1 MYYFWRLQ
9 IFVFFCALFKL
20 RYLHTCVSSL
30 LMANFFLIWWITFLL
45 DQSVP
50 DQNKLFTRDY
60 KMSGN
65 NWSLC
70 QKKIASS
77 FLHLMLLVYKHFS
90 FTLKYQTPWGWQS
103 PQTVLFSF
111 QTLCCLL
118 WLASR
123 ALLFICFPCRKADLP
138 SLLYIFHD
146 CKLLNVSTSLRFSL
160 WDVGESFLTKFLSAF
175 SKPWVT
181 KLGLT
186 FKTPSESFLKAP
198 T

>member
-1 MYYFWRLQ
+1 MIELLSALTAKVISGLVWVDPSSVDLLPYVAADVLEEAVYLLNFDTFYFSMYYFWRLQ

-60 KMSGN
+60 KMSSN

-123 ALLFICFPCRKADLP
+123 ALLFLLFPLQKGW
-138 SLLYIFHD
+138 F
-146 CKLLNVSTSLRFSL
+146 TSLTVYF
-160 WDVGESFLTKFLSAF
+160 
-175 SKPWVT
+175 PW
-181 KLGLT
+181 
-186 FKTPSESFLKAP
+186 P
-198 T
+198 